1 MRDGV
6 RARTL
11 GPVIRAGATV
21 GQFLPPQ
28 VWRTVSKPLISQLH
42 KGGDPSRPKLTPSSA
57 SCCVAPHLEDIALLE
72 ELTGESF
79 EEWKTYR
86 EGSSFESR
94 RSATARAQRAAIS
107 VVTRSC
113 APSGRASSK

>member
-6 RARTL
+6 RARTV

-42 KGGDPSRPKLTPSSA
+42 KGGDPSRPKLTPEQREAAASLRTSRTSS
-57 SCCVAPHLEDIALLE
+57 C
-72 ELTGESF
+72 
-79 EEWKTYR
+79 
-86 EGSSFESR
+86 SR
-94 RSATARAQRAAIS
+94 S
-107 VVTRSC
+107 
-113 APSGRASSK
+113 

>member
-1 MRDGV
+1 M
-6 RARTL
+6 RARTV

-28 VWRTVSKPLISQLH
+28 VWRSVSKPLISQLH
-42 KGGDPSRPKLTPSSA
+42 KGGDPSRPKLTPEQREHLL
-57 SCCVAPHLEDIALLE
+57 APHLEDIALLE

-79 EEWKTYR
+79 EQWRTYR

-94 RSATARAQRAAIS
+94 RTSREQVSAD
-107 VVTRSC
+107 
-113 APSGRASSK
+113 